1 MVTPVR
7 TRKNRKKKTD
17 TKPKKCYCGGKPT
30 PKNKV
35 EGTYAQCLRKG
46 QVRLWGKNVVEK
58 K

>member
-7 TRKNRKKKTD
+7 TRKNRKKKTA
-17 TKPKKCYCGGKPT
+17 TNPKCYCGGKPT

-46 QVRLWGKNVVEK
+46 QVRLWGKNAVEK